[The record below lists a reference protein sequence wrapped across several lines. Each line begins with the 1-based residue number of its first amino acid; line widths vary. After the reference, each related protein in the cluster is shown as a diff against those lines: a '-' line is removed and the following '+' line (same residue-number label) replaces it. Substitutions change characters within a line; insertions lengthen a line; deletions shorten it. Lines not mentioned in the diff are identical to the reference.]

1 MKLKIFPRFRSKLF
15 FRPVLV
21 KTIREN
27 PQPTCPSSIA
37 FGCKVSSI
45 QRCREIVTTDAIMQK
60 CPRNFFIIH
69 CACAFLLL
77 QFFLIIYSV
86 MLLFSISL
94 PETKYL
100 EIAFTLNHLAHFFVS
115 FSIPISYIMSF
126 PFKLPYFM
134 Q

>member
-1 MKLKIFPRFRSKLF
+1 MQGNCDDR
-15 FRPVLV
+15 
-21 KTIREN
+21 
-27 PQPTCPSSIA
+27 CHHA
-37 FGCKVSSI
+37 KVSTKYLYYSL
-45 QRCREIVTTDAIMQK
+45 CV
-60 CPRNFFIIH
+60 
-69 CACAFLLL
+69 CALFQLL

-100 EIAFTLNHLAHFFVS
+100 EIAFTFKNHLAHFVFP
-115 FSIPISYIMSF
+115 FSIPFMSF